1 MKSKL
6 WNEMKNMTDVE
17 LNAKLAQLQ
26 DKLFKLKFRHWTA
39 PVKNPL
45 EIKEI
50 RRNIAR
56 IKTLIV
62 QKKESKIRQNNRKEQ
77 CQNVENA
84 SAV

>member
-6 WNEMKNMTDVE
+6 WNEMKNMLDVE
-17 LNAKLAQLQ
+17 LKAKLSELQ
-26 DKLFKLKFRHWTA
+26 DKLFKLKFRHYAA

-45 EIKEI
+45 EIREI

-62 QKKESKIRQNNRKEQ
+62 KKKESK
-77 CQNVENA
+77 
-84 SAV
+84 

>member
-6 WNEMKNMTDVE
+6 WHEMKNMTDIE
-17 LNAKLAQLQ
+17 LNAKLSELK
-26 DKLFKLKFRHWTA
+26 DKFFKVRFRHSTT

-45 EIKEI
+45 EIREI

-62 QKKESKIRQNNRKEQ
+62 QKKKESK
-77 CQNVENA
+77 
-84 SAV
+84 